1 MNFGQYN
8 FFSWSRR
15 GISANVIEKD
25 TLGVVP
31 GAQVERAEVPVDIK
45 LNGSLAVPRINFT
58 LQGPGDITGINA
70 DMVVRTEPRD
80 GISNFEPN
88 YLAYIEF
95 YDEDFPWRYTPAS
108 ATDDQRRLRPWLSLI
123 VLKETEF
130 EDTKRQKP
138 LRSIKVLDAA
148 ALQPNDEIHLWAHMH
163 ANLPKTGNVFENN
176 LEAFRQE
183 IKTDPDGV
191 YSRVMCP
198 RKLDPNVMYHAFLV
212 PSFETGRLAG
222 LERSPAGV
230 IAQQAAWGIGSD
242 LEFPVYYRWH
252 FRTGANFDFESLV
265 KLIEPRV
272 MDQRVGSRPMDCSA
286 PGYFRADSPEEI
298 PAPNPKTVL
307 LEGAVMAPTAVSTE
321 IIPNE
326 FQTEIGKL
334 VNLNRGQ
341 VENQEE
347 DPIVTMPFYGM
358 YHAMRKDLSKPGE
371 KVVPEFDP
379 NSDVWYND
387 LNKDPRTR
395 VPAGFGVQA
404 VQDDQEKLMDQAW
417 KQLNDVL
424 EANRKMQL
432 ALLMAQTMER
442 AFAKNIVPQ
451 AKENVLAFSRSVSSK
466 ILSGGLT
473 VKKTVQL
480 GRIPDAVIM
489 PGFQKLIRPNTSI
502 IRAIQKQAAT
512 PSFSVLLQNTNK
524 VGGLTAASIDKFT
537 GLTSLSGINVVT
549 PPAKLENVKVWSLQS
564 NLDNEAIFYQKTYKG
579 GLPEV
584 STWDKLLN
592 KDLVKA
598 VSLPKATIPA
608 AGPVVF
614 RPMTRINLGS
624 ALIKVNP
631 VAVIKPIDV
640 VKDTGFAANT
650 AYKTAFTDYDI
661 RYTFRDEPPSA
672 PNIDTN
678 KLAMDSLQTF
688 KPLNAYKKL
697 LDSRVSW
704 SPGTRK
710 PSVDPDFLPAM
721 AYPDFPAAAYKF
733 LVDRDKELL
742 LPNLHLIQPNTFS
755 LLRTNQKFIESY
767 LVGLNFE
774 MGRELLWREYP
785 TDMRGS
791 YFRQFWDVTG
801 FVTPDSTPTDAE
813 LLKDIAP
820 IHKWKKDAL
829 LGKNNARDKEG
840 DAEQLVFVI
849 RGELLK
855 KFPNTVIYAQKA
867 FKDDKDKWFITKDL
881 DETKFKKEVRFPIY
895 QAELPPDIKLLGF
908 DLTIDEAAGITT
920 MTDFPG
926 NKEGWFFIIA
936 EVPGEPRFG
945 MDIKFDP
952 ADPEKFTWNDL
963 SWENFGTEPLPFAT
977 GKKQPNETDSTAAKG
992 VWGRSSADM
1001 ASIMIQRPV
1010 MVAVHASEMLDK
1022 EINDENKGS
1031 KDFTRLI
1038 FQYNLYK
1045 EKFLK

>member
-341 VENQEE
+341 VENPEE

-489 PGFQKLIRPNTSI
+489 SGFQKLIRPNTSI

-624 ALIKVNP
+624 AVIKANP

-661 RYTFRDEPPSA
+661 RYAFRDVPPSP

-813 LLKDIAP
+813 SLKDIAP

-952 ADPEKFTWNDL
+952 VDPEKFTWNDL